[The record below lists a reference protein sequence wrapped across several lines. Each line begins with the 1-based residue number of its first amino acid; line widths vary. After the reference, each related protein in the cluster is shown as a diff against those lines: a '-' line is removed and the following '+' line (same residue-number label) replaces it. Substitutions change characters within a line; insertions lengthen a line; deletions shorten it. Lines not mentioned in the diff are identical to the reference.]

1 MILDRILAQ
10 KRVEIAAFGPPAVP
24 FGPRGA
30 LVRERLGAPG
40 ALRLIAEIKHR
51 SPSAGSLSTAL
62 TVEER
67 ALVYARHAAMISVL
81 CDETFFDGG
90 WDHVTR
96 ARRALDDAG
105 LAVPVLAKEFVL
117 AERQIDEA
125 AARGA
130 DAVLLIARIVTPE
143 RLAALHAHAVALGL
157 EPLVEVVSEEEVVAA
172 GTAHVLGVNARDL
185 DTLRMDAARAA
196 RVLAAIPAGRVALH
210 LSGLKTPADVAAIA
224 RSGVQGALIGEALMR
239 AEDPGATLAALAEA
253 AWT

>member
-1 MILDRILAQ
+1 MILDRIVAQ
-10 KRVEIAAFGPPAVP
+10 KRIELAAFGPPGPP
-24 FGPRGA
+24 FGPRAA

-51 SPSAGSLSTAL
+51 SPSAGPLPTRL

-105 LAVPVLAKEFVL
+105 LAVPILAKEFVID
-117 AERQIDEA
+117 ERQIDEA

-130 DAVLLIARIVTPE
+130 DAVLLIARILTPE
-143 RLAALHAHAVALGL
+143 RLAALHAHAVARGL
-157 EPLVEVVSEEEVVAA
+157 EPLVEVVSEAEVESA
-172 GTAHVLGVNARDL
+172 GQAHVIGVNARDL
-185 DTLRMDAARAA
+185 DTLQMDAARAA
-196 RVLAAIPAGRVALH
+196 RVLAVIPSERIALH

-224 RSGVQGALIGEALMR
+224 RSGVRGALIGEALMR

-253 AWT
+253 AWI